1 MIEQRGLVDGLQDIA
16 LEYAN
21 KKAIISETA
30 SVTYK
35 ELYELSYKYM
45 EYIIELQKG
54 KCVVCV
60 VSKRSISLCAC
71 VLGIVQA
78 GGSYM
83 LYEPEDLNEDYL
95 NNISVIGPDLVIT
108 DQMNLRI
115 GECIAYMQEIEQRK
129 CNGITTRKRE
139 QSDLLYLVNTS
150 GTSDKSKTVMVRD
163 RNLLCYLKGYIQ
175 AISINNSDVVLQ
187 QSPIYYDGFA
197 EELFSMLLTGGT
209 VVLAE
214 TAKLKNPYMIIRL
227 INEYNITILP
237 STPLMIE
244 EINRIGR
251 KMSLRSIISSGD
263 ILRRTQIEQLITCCD
278 VYNMYGL
285 TETTVCA
292 TCHKCTKA
300 DEENIPIGKAIN
312 GYSLV
317 LLDEDGND
325 VEEMQQG
332 EIYIGGMGVSDGYF
346 LESDSEEKIMTINEE
361 RYFRTG
367 DYAWMDKNGE
377 FHYVGRKDRQI
388 KIRGN
393 RVDLGYIENIVR
405 HVDGIESVASFY
417 HTSKRLLCIFFVSE
431 EITEERLRVICDNKL
446 PSYMRANRYICMGKI
461 PMSQTGKI
469 DYKALQS
476 LLDESDNK
484 RGDLDCIESE
494 IVLNLIKIIRN
505 EISNQQAKLE
515 DTWEMLGVDSLAYI
529 RILVK
534 IEEYY
539 SIELGDDLL
548 LQETSATLQNFCSS
562 IEAYLRRK
570 AQNVE

>member
-21 KKAIISETA
+21 KKAVISETA

-129 CNGITTRKRE
+129 CNGMTTRKRE

-150 GTSDKSKTVMVRD
+150 GTSDKSKTVMIRD

-209 VVLAE
+209 VVLAD

-263 ILRRTQIEQLITCCD
+263 ILRRTQID
-278 VYNMYGL
+278 N
-285 TETTVCA
+285 
-292 TCHKCTKA
+292 
-300 DEENIPIGKAIN
+300 
-312 GYSLV
+312 V
-317 LLDEDGND
+317 L
-325 VEEMQQG
+325 
-332 EIYIGGMGVSDGYF
+332 
-346 LESDSEEKIMTINEE
+346 
-361 RYFRTG
+361 
-367 DYAWMDKNGE
+367 
-377 FHYVGRKDRQI
+377 
-388 KIRGN
+388 
-393 RVDLGYIENIVR
+393 
-405 HVDGIESVASFY
+405 
-417 HTSKRLLCIFFVSE
+417 
-431 EITEERLRVICDNKL
+431 
-446 PSYMRANRYICMGKI
+446 
-461 PMSQTGKI
+461 
-469 DYKALQS
+469 
-476 LLDESDNK
+476 
-484 RGDLDCIESE
+484 
-494 IVLNLIKIIRN
+494 
-505 EISNQQAKLE
+505 
-515 DTWEMLGVDSLAYI
+515 
-529 RILVK
+529 
-534 IEEYY
+534 
-539 SIELGDDLL
+539 
-548 LQETSATLQNFCSS
+548 
-562 IEAYLRRK
+562 
-570 AQNVE
+570 